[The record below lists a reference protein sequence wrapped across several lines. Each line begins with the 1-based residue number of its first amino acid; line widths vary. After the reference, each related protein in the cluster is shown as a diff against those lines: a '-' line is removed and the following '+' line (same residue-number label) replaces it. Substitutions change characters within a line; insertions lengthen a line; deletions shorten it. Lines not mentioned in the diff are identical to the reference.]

1 MASTSLRSNTGRTL
15 DHKLIAHCRKGT
27 AHRSLHHSPRSL
39 RFNSTL
45 LLGPA
50 GCRWHSTLLLGPAGC
65 RWHHLQ
71 NSPNIT
77 FYQGKDLSLD
87 LQRSKGHTS
96 SSMCTLSN
104 TLIYLP
110 IPDNPF
116 PLPCPTLIS
125 RQFQVKPATLLTP
138 LIFSF
143 SFGGEP
149 IAKVTPFP

>member
-39 RFNSTL
+39 RFN
-45 LLGPA
+45 
-50 GCRWHSTLLLGPAGC
+50 STLLLGPAGC